1 MNKFKDN
8 LIRYVDAGFPI
19 LFINSFEEEKV
30 LLTIRS
36 LFNDRQF
43 LLWNIRGLFD
53 LQTNSQL
60 LDLPLAET
68 LDFFLQD
75 NDSIQE
81 KIVIFTGITNALDDE
96 NVTERL
102 KLLAQKINNG
112 ELNDCSLIILSPTIK
127 IPVTLEKYITILTLD
142 FLTPEEIKSVI
153 SEFIDKYGLTK
164 PNEDFIEEM
173 IVLFKGLDESDIK
186 NILAL
191 AISSDG
197 EINRSDFSLVL
208 EHKQQLIRKS
218 GILEMITVN
227 ETINDI
233 GGLENFKIWLQRKA
247 NVLKNFSKAINFG
260 VDIPKGVLIVGMPGC
275 GKSLSAKVAANLFG
289 FPLLRLDMG
298 RLMGKYVGESEANLR
313 RAIALAE
320 ASSPCVLWIDELEKA
335 FAGVGAQSGS
345 SEVTTRLFGNF
356 LTWLQ
361 EKNSLA
367 FVVATANNISILPP
381 ELLRKG
387 RFDEIFYVALPN
399 DKERAKIFNIHIAKR
414 RSQDLHS
421 IDVNSLVNKT
431 KGYSGSDIEGIVK
444 DAIEWAFSSNK
455 SNLSTDDI
463 IHAINETHSLSEVM
477 KDSIEKLAK
486 LYKDLKFK
494 SASA

>member
-19 LFINSFEEEKV
+19 LFINSFEEEKI

-53 LQTNSQL
+53 LQSNTQL
-60 LDLPLAET
+60 LNSSLADT

-81 KIVIFTGITNALDDE
+81 KIVILTGVTNALDDE
-96 NVTERL
+96 KVTERL
-102 KLLAQKINNG
+102 KLIAQKINNG

-127 IPVTLEKYITILTLD
+127 IPITLEKYITILTLD

-153 SEFIDKYGLTK
+153 SDFIDKYGLTK

-367 FVVATANNISILPP
+367 FVVATANNIAILPP

-414 RSQDLHS
+414 RSQDLPS

>member
-1 MNKFKDN
+1 MNSFKDS
-8 LIRYVDAGFPI
+8 LIRYIDAGFPI
-19 LFINSFEEEKV
+19 LFINSFEEEKI

-36 LFNDRQF
+36 LFSDRKF

-53 LQTNSQL
+53 LQSHSQL
-60 LDLPLAET
+60 LDSSLSDT

-81 KIVIFTGITNALDDE
+81 KIVFLTSVTNSLDDE

-102 KLLAQKINNG
+102 KLLAQKINSG
-112 ELNDCSLIILSPTIK
+112 ELNDCSFILISPTIK
-127 IPVTLEKYITILTLD
+127 IPVALEKYITILNSD
-142 FLTPEEIKSVI
+142 FLTPTEIKTVI
-153 SEFIDKYGLTK
+153 SEFIDRYGLTK

-173 IVLFKGLDESDIK
+173 VVLFKGLDESDIK

-218 GILEMITVN
+218 GILEMVTVN

-233 GGLENFKIWLQRKA
+233 GGLENFKTWLKRKA
-247 NVLKNFSKAINFG
+247 NVLNNFSKAINFG

-356 LTWLQ
+356 STWLQ

-399 DKERAKIFNIHIAKR
+399 DSERAKIFNIHIAKR
-414 RSQDLHS
+414 RKQDLSS
-421 IDVNSLVNKT
+421 IDINSLVNKT

-463 IHAINETHSLSEVM
+463 IHAINDTHSLSEVM

-494 SASA
+494 SASV

>member
-1 MNKFKDN
+1 MKKFKHN
-8 LIRYVDAGFPI
+8 LIRYIDAGFPL
-19 LFINSFEEEKV
+19 LFINSYEEEKIIQV
-30 LLTIRS
+30 IREI
-36 LFNDRQF
+36 LNDRDF
-43 LLWNIRGLFD
+43 LFWNIRGLFD
-53 LQTNSQL
+53 LQTNAQL
-60 LDLPLAET
+60 PE
-68 LDFFLQD
+68 
-75 NDSIQE
+75 SVQE
-81 KIVIFTGITNALDDE
+81 KIIIITGTANNLDDE
-96 NVTERL
+96 EVTERL

-112 ELNDCSLIILSPTIK
+112 ELRDCTFIIIAPVIK
-127 IPVTLEKYITILTLD
+127 IPIVLEKYITILNLE
-142 FLTPEEIKSVI
+142 FLNSAEIKSVI
-153 SEFIDKYGLTK
+153 LDFIDKYELSQ
-164 PNEDFIEEM
+164 PNEDFLEEL
-173 IVLFKGLDESDIK
+173 IVLFKGLDESDIE
-186 NILAL
+186 NILSL

-218 GILEMITVN
+218 GILEMVAVN
-227 ETINDI
+227 ETLNDI
-233 GGLENFKIWLQRKA
+233 GGLENFKIWLKRKA
-247 NVLKNFSKAINFG
+247 TVLNNFTKATNFG

-275 GKSLSAKVAANLFG
+275 GKSLSAKVTANLFG

-313 RAIALAE
+313 RAIELAE

-335 FAGVGAQSGS
+335 FAGVGSANGS

-399 DKERAKIFNIHIAKR
+399 DDERTKIFNIHIAKR
-414 RSQDLHS
+414 RKQDLPS
-421 IDVNSLVNKT
+421 IDIKTLVDKT

-444 DAIEWAFSSNK
+444 DAVEWAFSSNQPK
-455 SNLSTDDI
+455 LSTDDI

-477 KDSIEKLAK
+477 KDSIEKLSK
-486 LYKDLKFK
+486 IYTDLKFK
-494 SASA
+494 SASK

>member
-19 LFINSFEEEKV
+19 LFINSFEEEKI

-53 LQTNSQL
+53 LQSNTQL
-60 LDLPLAET
+60 LNSSLADT

-81 KIVIFTGITNALDDE
+81 KIVILTGVTNALDDE
-96 NVTERL
+96 KVTERL
-102 KLLAQKINNG
+102 KLIAQKINNG

-127 IPVTLEKYITILTLD
+127 IPITLEKYITILTLD

-153 SEFIDKYGLTK
+153 SDFIDKYGLTK

-367 FVVATANNISILPP
+367 FVVATANNIAILPP

-414 RSQDLHS
+414 RSQDLPS

-463 IHAINETHSLSEVM
+463 IHAINETRKILSR
-477 KDSIEKLAK
+477 SSPSFTRI
-486 LYKDLKFK
+486 
-494 SASA
+494 